1 MPNVWNAASAPI
13 CRREGFAALGLSAL
27 FAHDD
32 HAMLRHGFALHDAL
46 SLVPRPAGGDARM
59 AAAGM
64 MRAQAP
70 TVPSLAEAA
79 RLWLMVGLLSFGGA
93 AGQIAMMHR
102 MVVEERRWV
111 GERRYLNALNFCTLL
126 PGPEAQ
132 QLATYLGWL
141 LHGVA
146 GGIAA
151 GALFVLPGAALMA
164 VLAAIYGLYG
174 KVALVEALFF
184 GLKGAVLA
192 IIAEALWRI
201 GRRALH
207 GPVAVALAVAAF
219 AALFAFRLPFPLVVL
234 GAGGIGLAAGLAGRT
249 WFTGAAHGRAGAGPA
264 VGAIDRLLDDPASA
278 GLHRARATTARRAGI
293 AALVL
298 WLATVIAFALTGGVF
313 GDIALFFAK
322 MAVVTFG
329 GAYAVLAWVAQDAVH
344 LYRWITPGEMV
355 DGLALAETTPGPTIL
370 VLQFVAHL
378 AAFREGGLRAGLTG
392 GALCVFVTFAPSF
405 AWIFLGGPSVE
416 RIAARRELASALA
429 AITAAVVGVVANL
442 ALVVALPV
450 LFGAVGQ
457 WRAGPVSLPAPVL
470 SSIDP
475 RAVIVAA
482 AGFAGLFV
490 VQLGLFRTLG
500 LCAALGLALR
510 LIV

>member
-1 MPNVWNAASAPI
+1 
-13 CRREGFAALGLSAL
+13 
-27 FAHDD
+27 
-32 HAMLRHGFALHDAL
+32 
-46 SLVPRPAGGDARM
+46 M
-59 AAAGM
+59 AAEGM
-64 MRAQAP
+64 MRTEAP
-70 TVPSLAEAA
+70 AIPSFAEAS
-79 RLWLMVGLLSFGGA
+79 RLWLIVGLVSFGGA

-111 GERRYLNALNFCTLL
+111 GERRYLNALNYCTLL

-141 LHGVA
+141 MHGVA
-146 GGIAA
+146 GGIVA

-164 VLAAIYGLYG
+164 LLAAIYGLYG
-174 KVALVEALFF
+174 QVTLIEALFF

-192 IIAEALWRI
+192 IIAEALWKI
-201 GRRALH
+201 ARRALH

-219 AALFAFRLPFPLVVL
+219 LALFALHVPFPLVVL
-234 GAGGIGLAAGLAGRT
+234 SAGAIGLGAGLAGLS
-249 WFTGAAHGRAGAGPA
+249 WFTGAGHGKAGAGPA

-278 GLHRARATTARRAGI
+278 AMQRARAVTARRAGLI
-293 AALVL
+293 ALAV
-298 WLATVIAFALTGGVF
+298 WGATVAAFALAGGVF

-329 GAYAVLAWVAQDAVH
+329 GAYAVLAWVAQDAVN
-344 LYRWITPGEMV
+344 LYGWISPGEMV

-378 AAFREGGLRAGLTG
+378 AAFRELGLWAGIAG

-416 RIAARRELASALA
+416 WIAARRELASALA
-429 AITAAVVGVVANL
+429 AITAAVVGVIANL
-442 ALVVALPV
+442 ALVVAVPV
-450 LFGAVGQ
+450 LFGEVGRFQ
-457 WRAGPVSLPAPVL
+457 AGPVSLPAPVL
-470 SSIDP
+470 ASLDP
-475 RAVIVAA
+475 LAALVAVV
-482 AGFAGLFV
+482 GFAGLFV
-490 VQLGLFRTLG
+490 LHLGLFRTLAI
-500 LCAALGLALR
+500 CAALGLALR

>member
-1 MPNVWNAASAPI
+1 
-13 CRREGFAALGLSAL
+13 
-27 FAHDD
+27 
-32 HAMLRHGFALHDAL
+32 
-46 SLVPRPAGGDARM
+46 M
-59 AAAGM
+59 AAEGM
-64 MRAQAP
+64 TRTETP
-70 TVPSLAEAA
+70 TLPSFAEAS
-79 RLWLMVGLLSFGGA
+79 RLWLIVGLLSFGGA
-93 AGQIAMMHR
+93 AGQIAMMYR
-102 MVVEERRWV
+102 MVVDERRWV
-111 GERRYLNALNFCTLL
+111 GERRYLNALNYCTLL

-141 LHGVA
+141 MHGVA
-146 GGIAA
+146 GGIVA

-164 VLAAIYGLYG
+164 LLAAIYGLYG
-174 KVALVEALFF
+174 EVTLIEALFF

-192 IIAEALWRI
+192 IIAEALWKI
-201 GRRALH
+201 ARRALH

-219 AALFAFRLPFPLVVL
+219 LALFALHVPFPLVVL
-234 GAGGIGLAAGLAGRT
+234 GAGAIGLGAGFAGLS
-249 WFTGAAHGRAGAGPA
+249 WFTGAGHGKAGAGPA

-278 GLHRARATTARRAGI
+278 AMQRARAVTARRAGLI
-293 AALVL
+293 A
-298 WLATVIAFALTGGVF
+298 LAVWGVTVAAFALAGGVF

-344 LYRWITPGEMV
+344 LYGWISPREMV

-378 AAFREGGLRAGLTG
+378 AAFRELGLWAGVAG

-429 AITAAVVGVVANL
+429 AITAAVVGVIANL
-442 ALVVALPV
+442 ALVVAVPV
-450 LFGAVGQ
+450 LFGEVGRWQ
-457 WRAGPVSLPAPVL
+457 AGPVSLPAPAL
-470 SSIDP
+470 ASLDP
-475 RAVIVAA
+475 RAALIAA
-482 AGFAGLFV
+482 VGFAGLFV
-490 VQLGLFRTLG
+490 LHLGLFRTLA
-500 LCAALGLALR
+500 LCAAVGLALR

>member
-1 MPNVWNAASAPI
+1 
-13 CRREGFAALGLSAL
+13 
-27 FAHDD
+27 
-32 HAMLRHGFALHDAL
+32 
-46 SLVPRPAGGDARM
+46 M
-59 AAAGM
+59 AAEGM
-64 MRAQAP
+64 TRTETP
-70 TVPSLAEAA
+70 TLPSFAEAS
-79 RLWLMVGLLSFGGA
+79 RLWLIVGLLSFGGA
-93 AGQIAMMHR
+93 PGQIAMMHR
-102 MVVEERRWV
+102 MVVDERRWV
-111 GERRYLNALNFCTLL
+111 GERRYLNALNYCTLL

-141 LHGVA
+141 MHGVA
-146 GGIAA
+146 GGLVA

-164 VLAAIYGLYG
+164 LLAAIYGLYG
-174 KVALVEALFF
+174 QVTLIEALFF

-192 IIAEALWRI
+192 IIAEALWKI
-201 GRRALH
+201 ARRALH

-219 AALFAFRLPFPLVVL
+219 LALFALHVPFPLVVL
-234 GAGGIGLAAGLAGRT
+234 GAGAIGLGAGLAGLS
-249 WFTGAAHGRAGAGPA
+249 WFTGAGHGKAGAGPA

-278 GLHRARATTARRAGI
+278 AMQRARAAAARRAGLI
-293 AALVL
+293 ALAV
-298 WLATVIAFALTGGVF
+298 WGATVAAFALAGGVF

-344 LYRWITPGEMV
+344 LYGWISPREMV

-378 AAFREGGLRAGLTG
+378 AAFRELGLWAGVAG

-416 RIAARRELASALA
+416 QIAARRELASALA
-429 AITAAVVGVVANL
+429 AITAAVVGVIANL
-442 ALVVALPV
+442 ALVVAVPV
-450 LFGAVGQ
+450 LFGDVGRWQ
-457 WRAGPVSLPAPVL
+457 AGPVSLPAPAL
-470 SSIDP
+470 ASLDP
-475 RAVIVAA
+475 PAAIVAA

-490 VQLGLFRTLG
+490 LHLGLFRTLA

>member
-1 MPNVWNAASAPI
+1 
-13 CRREGFAALGLSAL
+13 
-27 FAHDD
+27 
-32 HAMLRHGFALHDAL
+32 
-46 SLVPRPAGGDARM
+46 M
-59 AAAGM
+59 AAEGM
-64 MRAQAP
+64 TRAAAP
-70 TVPSLAEAA
+70 TLPSFAEAS
-79 RLWLMVGLLSFGGA
+79 RLWLIVGLLSFGGA

-102 MVVEERRWV
+102 MVVDERRWV

-141 LHGVA
+141 MHGVA
-146 GGIAA
+146 GGIVA

-164 VLAAIYGLYG
+164 ALAAIYGLYG
-174 KVALVEALFF
+174 QVTLIEALFF

-219 AALFAFRLPFPLVVL
+219 VALFALRLPFPLVVL
-234 GAGGIGLAAGLAGRT
+234 GAGAIGLAAGFAGWP
-249 WFTGAAHGRAGAGPA
+249 WFTGVAHGKAGAGPA
-264 VGAIDRLLDDPASA
+264 VGAVDRLLDDPASA
-278 GLHRARATTARRAGI
+278 DLRRARATTARRAGI
-293 AALVL
+293 AALAL
-298 WLATVIAFALTGGVF
+298 WLGVVAAFAATGGVF

-344 LYRWITPGEMV
+344 LYGWITPGEMV

-378 AAFREGGLRAGLTG
+378 AAFREAGLWAGVAG

-442 ALVVALPV
+442 ALVVAIPV
-450 LFGAVGQ
+450 LFGAVGR
-457 WRAGPVSLPAPVL
+457 WEAGPVSLPAPVL
-470 SSIDP
+470 SSLDP
-475 RAVIVAA
+475 LAALVTA

-490 VQLGLFRTLG
+490 FHQGLFRTLG
-500 LCAALGLALR
+500 VCAALGLALR

>member
-1 MPNVWNAASAPI
+1 
-13 CRREGFAALGLSAL
+13 
-27 FAHDD
+27 
-32 HAMLRHGFALHDAL
+32 
-46 SLVPRPAGGDARM
+46 M
-59 AAAGM
+59 AAEGM
-64 MRAQAP
+64 MRAVPPIAAP
-70 TVPSLAEAA
+70 TVPSFAEAA
-79 RLWLMVGLLSFGGA
+79 RLWLIVGLLSFGGA

-102 MVVEERRWV
+102 MVVDERRWV

-141 LHGVA
+141 MHGVA
-146 GGIAA
+146 GGLVA

-174 KVALVEALFF
+174 QVTLVEALFF

-219 AALFAFRLPFPLVVL
+219 VALFALHVPFPLVVL
-234 GAGGIGLAAGLAGRT
+234 GAGAIGLGAGLAGLA
-249 WFTGAAHGRAGAGPA
+249 WFAGAAHGKAGAGPA
-264 VGAIDRLLDDPASA
+264 SGAIDRLLDDPASA
-278 GLHRARATTARRAGI
+278 GLRRERAATAWRAGVM
-293 AALVL
+293 ALAV
-298 WLATVIAFALTGGVF
+298 WLGVVAAFALAGGVF

-344 LYRWITPGEMV
+344 LYGWISPGEMV

-378 AAFREGGLRAGLTG
+378 AAFREAGLRAGVAG

-405 AWIFLGGPSVE
+405 AWIFLGGPAVE

-442 ALVVALPV
+442 ALVVAIPV
-450 LFGAVGQ
+450 LFGSVGR
-457 WRAGPVSLPAPVL
+457 WVAGPVSLPAPVL
-470 SSIDP
+470 ASLDP
-475 RAVIVAA
+475 FAALVAA

-490 VQLGLFRTLG
+490 LHLGLFRTLG

>member
-1 MPNVWNAASAPI
+1 
-13 CRREGFAALGLSAL
+13 
-27 FAHDD
+27 
-32 HAMLRHGFALHDAL
+32 
-46 SLVPRPAGGDARM
+46 M
-59 AAAGM
+59 AAEGM
-64 MRAQAP
+64 TRIEAP
-70 TVPSLAEAA
+70 SVPSFAEAS
-79 RLWLMVGLLSFGGA
+79 RLWLIVGLLSFGGA
-93 AGQIAMMHR
+93 AGQIGMMHR

-111 GERRYLNALNFCTLL
+111 GERRYLNALNYCTLL

-141 LHGVA
+141 MHGVA
-146 GGIAA
+146 GGIVA

-164 VLAAIYGLYG
+164 LLAAIYGLYG
-174 KVALVEALFF
+174 EVMLIEALFF

-192 IIAEALWRI
+192 IIAEALWKI
-201 GRRALH
+201 ARRALH
-207 GPVAVALAVAAF
+207 GPVAVALAAAAF
-219 AALFAFRLPFPLVVL
+219 LALFALHVPFPLVVL
-234 GAGGIGLAAGLAGRT
+234 GAGTIGLGAGFAGLS
-249 WFTGAAHGRAGAGPA
+249 WFTGAGHGKAGAGPA

-278 GLHRARATTARRAGI
+278 AMQRARAVTARRAGLI
-293 AALVL
+293 A
-298 WLATVIAFALTGGVF
+298 LAVWGVTVAAFALVGGVF

-344 LYRWITPGEMV
+344 LYGWISPREMV

-378 AAFREGGLRAGLTG
+378 AAFRELGLWAGVAG

-416 RIAARRELASALA
+416 WIAARRELASALA
-429 AITAAVVGVVANL
+429 AITAAVVGVIANL
-442 ALVVALPV
+442 ALVVAVPV
-450 LFGAVGQ
+450 LFGEVGRWQ
-457 WRAGPVSLPAPVL
+457 AGPVDLPAPAL
-470 SSIDP
+470 ASLDP
-475 RAVIVAA
+475 LAALVAA
-482 AGFAGLFV
+482 VGFAGLFV
-490 VQLGLFRTLG
+490 LRLGLFRTLA